1 MKVYLLMEA
10 WEEYMDSELYGVYSS
25 EEKAI
30 EKIKTLYTDKEKE
43 FYDTLE
49 EFINYNFSI
58 IPFILD
64 EEEKKW

>member
-10 WEEYMDSELYGVYSS
+10 WEEYMNSELYGIYSS
-25 EEKAI
+25 QEKAI

-43 FYDTLE
+43 LYTTLE
-49 EFINYNFSI
+49 EFIEDNFSI

-64 EEEKKW
+64 DEKGEN

>member
-25 EEKAI
+25 REKAI

-49 EFINYNFSI
+49 EFIDYEFNI
-58 IPFILD
+58 IPFVLD
-64 EEEKKW
+64 DEKER